1 MRIGIDISQIVYGT
15 GVSHYTQNLIE
26 ALLKI
31 DPEDEFVLFGSS
43 LRLRNLLDDYNPKAK
58 NFKKKIYSF
67 PSIFWEWLWN
77 RLHWVD
83 IERLTGKLD
92 LFHTSDWLE
101 PPARCPKV
109 TTVHDLAVFRCPETF
124 SPVRGHDIVTNI
136 KRKLAWVKRESSAII
151 AVSEAT
157 KADIIELLE
166 IPSDKVWV
174 IYEAAPKWI
183 KKVSPEETK
192 KIKEKFKIESDYL
205 LSVSTLEPRK
215 NLRRIIQAYQ
225 TLKEEI
231 RGLALVLVGKVG
243 WGGNLPAE
251 EKTIFTGYV
260 TNEEVAALYSGAA
273 VFVYPSLYEG
283 FGQPILEA
291 MTCGC
296 PVVTSKISSM
306 PEVAG
311 EAAILVDPL
320 SVEEIAEGIKIAL
333 KRKEELAEKGY
344 RQAKKFSWEKCAR
357 ETLKVYK
364 GVAAR

>member
-1 MRIGIDISQIVYGT
+1 MKIGIDISQIVYGT
-15 GVSHYTQNLIE
+15 GVSHYTQSLTE

-31 DPEDEFVLFGSS
+31 ALKDEFVLFGSS
-43 LRLRNLLDDYNPKAK
+43 LRLRSILNDYNPRAK
-58 NFKKKIYSF
+58 NFKKKIYPF
-67 PSIFWEWLWN
+67 PSFFLEWLWN
-77 RLHWVD
+77 RLHLVD

-101 PPARCPKV
+101 PPAKCPKV
-109 TTVHDLAVFRCPETF
+109 TTVHDLAVFKYPETF

-136 KRKLAWVKRESSAII
+136 KRKLGWVKRESSAII
-151 AVSEAT
+151 AVSKAT
-157 KADIIELLE
+157 KDDIVELLG

-183 KKVSPEETK
+183 RKVSPEEIK
-192 KIKEKFKIESDYL
+192 KIKEKFNIEGDYL

-215 NLRRIIQAYQ
+215 NLQRIIQAYQ
-225 TLKEEI
+225 VLKEEI
-231 RGLALVLVGKVG
+231 RGLCLVLVGKVG
-243 WGGNLPAE
+243 WGRDLSTG

-260 TNEEVAALYSGAA
+260 TNEEVSALYSGAS

-311 EAAILVDPL
+311 EAAILVDPM
-320 SVEEIAEGIKIAL
+320 SVESIAEGIKKAL
-333 KRKEELAEKGY
+333 KNRQDLIEEGY

-357 ETLKVYK
+357 ETLEVYK
-364 GVAAR
+364 GVIGR